1 MFPAMPI
8 VPFRACACK
17 HCRQNVLPLC
27 GSPPLPQGLS
37 MFPAMLIVPLMQI
50 AWTLF
55 SIVSGMIY
63 FQEYRG
69 FNTLK
74 AIMFPV
80 GVLVGGGRA

>member
-1 MFPAMPI
+1 
-8 VPFRACACK
+8 
-17 HCRQNVLPLC
+17 
-27 GSPPLPQGLS
+27 